1 MAYIQDCWPTRTSQQ
16 VLTLIIA
23 YNFVLI
29 MVERQHSERIFHIK
43 IIFYYLPVLK
53 KISSGAEEPIKVTI
67 DKLN

>member
-29 MVERQHSERIFHIK
+29 MVERQNSERIFHIK

-53 KISSGAEEPIKVTI
+53 KIGSGAEEPIKVTI